1 MIALAAVICACLPIY
16 ILINYGPVNNLRPC
30 MVTTDIG
37 YIVGAVTTYMFL
49 FTIPTL
55 SMGILSWL
63 TMNYFAKETINRHK
77 SDMKS
82 LVIICVTGKD
92 AQLIG
97 MLTAQVV
104 LYFIT
109 NMPFISLVLYGAFTV
124 NVSQSVYEIAVVNF
138 ANALF
143 TNLFSYCYNAWPFL
157 FIRSLHQVFAAS
169 YLQYSHHHA
178 CYAKR
183 CQTQNS
189 QIEIMLYVLHQW
201 PTETNGN

>member
-63 TMNYFAKETINRHK
+63 TVRRLRQNARKVGRDK
-77 SDMKS
+77 
-82 LVIICVTGKD
+82 ICVTGKD